1 MTALTKTPRNRAPS
15 KKKALHLPESAA
27 FTTSAGQEF
36 LVIPTVDFELWLEDQ
51 LDAAEARAA
60 LADPT
65 PRIPLEEV
73 KRQLGIK

>member
-1 MTALTKTPRNRAPS
+1 MTASTKAPRKRTTS
-15 KKKALHLPESAA
+15 KKKALHLPESAT
-27 FTTSAGQEF
+27 FSKRDGQEF
-36 LVIPTVDFELWLEDQ
+36 LVVPVADFESWLEDQ